1 MFIKLKLLLLLWWIT
16 YRPNFTPPPPLPKK
30 NYYKKNLHGTC
41 PEKKTLQTYNSSKL
55 LRSLIL
61 PLPPPPPTH
70 THEINWSVPKNMK
83 NSSFQTCIIRIAFN
97 IRLKFFDKT
106 YLSKPY
112 HSATHQSPQAINTP
126 YQLFKTFVDQT
137 RIQLTC
143 QRRNNSFFRSR
154 LFTTNRVPY
163 KLACI
168 KLVSFKA
175 VINRNNKLA
184 K

>member
-1 MFIKLKLLLLLWWIT
+1 MRENLGRYKACQTGFRPVSLCYNKKKKLC
-16 YRPNFTPPPPLPKK
+16 RPIIAANCSEVLFFHSPPPP
-30 NYYKKNLHGTC
+30 H
-41 PEKKTLQTYNSSKL
+41 
-55 LRSLIL
+55 
-61 PLPPPPPTH
+61 TH

-112 HSATHQSPQAINTP
+112 HSATHQSPQAINIP

-143 QRRNNSFFRSR
+143 QRRNNSFFRSH